1 MWVLV
6 AAAALLLFVAAAA
19 LLLAKLTAK
28 ARSSSKN
35 PFESDARRPRKE
47 YVIDQKERDAVI
59 KQNYNAGKVPSDLDA
74 IVVGSGPGGLVTAA
88 IMAKAGKRVLVLE
101 QHDQA
106 GGTFHTFIDK
116 GGMAIKKQIGL
127 INHLRFSVKR

>member
-6 AAAALLLFVAAAA
+6 ATAVLLVAAALLFT
-19 LLLAKLTAK
+19 KLTAK
-28 ARSSSKN
+28 PTSKN

-47 YVIDQKERDAVI
+47 YIIDQKERDAII
-59 KQNYNAGKVPSDLDA
+59 KQNYNADKVPSDLDA

-116 GGMAIKKQIGL
+116 VSSARKWL
-127 INHLRFSVKR
+127 EE